1 MLLAKKN
8 VGKRVKGLAFRV
20 VDKKTGDAVVD
31 EFGAVEWEGETDV
44 TADQALGQRKPDGRS
59 SAKPERAKEIIEEM
73 IAAGLVHSQLI
84 FDRCEKENIGK
95 KSVWKARRKLRSEG
109 RVEYQRVGR
118 DRFEWRVPV
127 AIEQDEAGNEIM

>member
-1 MLLAKKN
+1 M
-8 VGKRVKGLAFRV
+8 GGRDRCHGGSSPRPTE
-20 VDKKTGDAVVD
+20 TGRT
-31 EFGAVEWEGETDV
+31 EQRETR
-44 TADQALGQRKPDGRS
+44 A
-59 SAKPERAKEIIEEM
+59 AKEIIEEM